1 MRVKWTRR
9 ALDNLDSA
17 VDYIAAD
24 KPAVASDVALKILK
38 TAKRLADQPGIG
50 RIGRVAGTRELVVPG
65 LPYVLPYVEKDGA
78 VVILRVMHTSMKWPD
93 RF

>member
-17 VDYIAAD
+17 VEYIAAD
-24 KPAVASDVALKILK
+24 KPIAAADVALKILN
-38 TAKRLADQPGIG
+38 TAKLLANQPGMG
-50 RIGRVAGTRELVVPG
+50 RLGRVAGTRELVVPG
-65 LPYVLPYVEKDGA
+65 LPYILPYVEKDGE
-78 VVILRVMHTSMKWPD
+78 VVTLRVMHTSMKWPR

>member
-17 VDYIAAD
+17 VEYIAAD
-24 KPAVASDVALKILK
+24 KSIAASDVALKILN
-38 TAKRLADQPGIG
+38 TAKLLADQPGIG
-50 RIGRVAGTRELVVPG
+50 RIGRVAGTRELLVPG

-78 VVILRVMHTSMKWPD
+78 VVILRVMHTSMKWPE